1 MSVQEADSLSH
12 LEERI
17 RRAVEL
23 VAQLRAERDAAIV
36 ERDAARNGAGAAL
49 SEMQK
54 LRDEVEELRGE
65 RKTVRV
71 TIFNQTYSLA
81 ATDEEG
87 EVEALAHSID
97 ELMTSIATRAGN
109 VDGNRVA
116 VLACLHLADR
126 LRSMER
132 ELTDLKDRVDKKSKQ
147 FSVLLD
153 DVIR

>member
-1 MSVQEADSLSH
+1 MSV
-12 LEERI
+12 
-17 RRAVEL
+17 
-23 VAQLRAERDAAIV
+23 
-36 ERDAARNGAGAAL
+36 
-49 SEMQK
+49 
-54 LRDEVEELRGE
+54 E
-65 RKTVRV
+65 RKTVKV

-97 ELMTSIATRAGN
+97 ELMTSIALRAGN

-132 ELTDLKDRVDKKSKQ
+132 ELEDLKNRVNEKSRQ

-153 DVIR
+153 QAIK

>member
-1 MSVQEADSLSH
+1 MGV
-12 LEERI
+12 
-17 RRAVEL
+17 
-23 VAQLRAERDAAIV
+23 
-36 ERDAARNGAGAAL
+36 
-49 SEMQK
+49 
-54 LRDEVEELRGE
+54 E

-97 ELMTSIATRAGN
+97 ELMTSIALRAGN

-116 VLACLHLADR
+116 VLACLHMADR

-132 ELTDLKDRVDKKSKQ
+132 ELSELRSRVEQKSRQ
-147 FSVLLD
+147 FSLLLD
-153 DVIR
+153 DAIK

>member
-1 MSVQEADSLSH
+1 M
-12 LEERI
+12 
-17 RRAVEL
+17 
-23 VAQLRAERDAAIV
+23 
-36 ERDAARNGAGAAL
+36 GA
-49 SEMQK
+49 
-54 LRDEVEELRGE
+54 E

-87 EVEALAHSID
+87 EVESLAHAVD
-97 ELMTSIATRAGN
+97 ELMTGVAQRAGN
-109 VDGNRVA
+109 VDANRVA

-132 ELTDLKDRVDKKSKQ
+132 ELADLKERVEQKSRQ

-153 DVIR
+153 QAIR

>member
-1 MSVQEADSLSH
+1 MSV
-12 LEERI
+12 
-17 RRAVEL
+17 
-23 VAQLRAERDAAIV
+23 
-36 ERDAARNGAGAAL
+36 
-49 SEMQK
+49 
-54 LRDEVEELRGE
+54 E

-87 EVEALAHSID
+87 EVESLAHSID
-97 ELMTSIATRAGN
+97 ELMNGIAQRAGN

-116 VLACLHLADR
+116 VLACLHMADR

-132 ELTDLKDRVDKKSKQ
+132 ELAELKGRVEEKSRQ

-153 DVIR
+153 DAIR

>member
-1 MSVQEADSLSH
+1 MGV
-12 LEERI
+12 
-17 RRAVEL
+17 
-23 VAQLRAERDAAIV
+23 
-36 ERDAARNGAGAAL
+36 
-49 SEMQK
+49 
-54 LRDEVEELRGE
+54 E

-71 TIFNQTYSLA
+71 TIFNQTYNLA

-97 ELMTSIATRAGN
+97 ELMTGIATRAGN

-116 VLACLHLADR
+116 VLACLHMADR

-132 ELTDLKDRVDKKSKQ
+132 ELAELRGRVEEKSRQ
-147 FSVLLD
+147 FSMLLD